1 MRTIAFLSVCLV
13 VVAGCSAEPASL
25 NHGDGPISPRPVRIA
40 RFYETTFDFP
50 TPQESA
56 VARSG
61 EPVVLTFKAD
71 PETVASGADD
81 PAIRQA
87 VSAMSSAGGHWFF
100 GYWHEPEISLTPD
113 SYRAAFEHVASVVG
127 NTPHVQTIS
136 ILMASTFSEGYA
148 DLWYPGKHAV
158 DVIGVDGYNWMGCFA
173 KGGDA
178 TAGAVSRSFA
188 QVFAAADAFALV
200 HGKPL
205 IAAEFGSAADPAQP
219 QARLSWLQDAARWLS
234 GHPEFLGSSYF
245 DHGTSFGA
253 RCNWNLDAEELD
265 LYESLWRRT

>member
-1 MRTIAFLSVCLV
+1 MRAITFLSVCLV
-13 VVAGCSAEPASL
+13 VAAGCSPERSSPDHVGS
-25 NHGDGPISPRPVRIA
+25 ISPRPVRIA

-81 PAIRQA
+81 PAIQQA
-87 VSAMSSAGGHWFF
+87 VSTMSSAGGQWFF
-100 GYWHEPEISLTPD
+100 GYWHEPELGLTPHT
-113 SYRAAFEHVASVVG
+113 YRAAFEHVASVVG
-127 NTPHVQTIS
+127 NAPHVQTIS
-136 ILMASTFSEGYA
+136 ILTAATFSNGRA
-148 DLWYPGKHAV
+148 DLWYAGHDAV
-158 DVIGVDGYNWMGCFA
+158 DVIGVDGYNWVGCFA

-178 TAGAVSRSFA
+178 VAGAPSRSFG
-188 QVFAAADAFALV
+188 QIFGAADAFALE

-205 IAAEFGSAADPAQP
+205 IAAEFGSVADPAHP
-219 QARLSWLQDAARWLS
+219 NARATWLEDAARWLS
-234 GHPEFLGSSYF
+234 GHPEFIGSSYF

-265 LYESLWRRT
+265 LYESLWSRT